1 MARRDEELVAEQLP
15 TPEPTPAPAP
25 PPEPSPG
32 LFRRAGQQL
41 RRSPSLTAG
50 LVILGIMVMAAALA
64 PLLTPFGPFELDPTN
79 LFRPPNTTHWFGTDE
94 LGRDIFTRSL
104 FGARVSLLTG
114 FFAVLGAAAVGVPLG
129 LLSGYYGK
137 TVDALVMRAI
147 DVQIAVPTILLAMV
161 VILLVGRGFW
171 STVVAVGIASIPAF
185 ARIARASTLAIKEEE
200 YVSAV
205 KALGGGHSYTMLRT
219 ILPNAMGPIIVQMV
233 ITAAVAV
240 LLEAALSFLG
250 LGTTPPTPSWG
261 DMLRTSK
268 GFLNNAPHYAV
279 LPGVLLTITVV
290 SLDLIG
296 RGLQKMRGSSASAA
310 ADMES
315 RA

>member
-1 MARRDEELVAEQLP
+1 MVAEQLP
-15 TPEPTPAPAP
+15 TPEPTSAPVPAP
-25 PPEPSPG
+25 ERSPG
-32 LFRRAGQQL
+32 LLRQGSQQL

-64 PLLTPFGPFELDPTN
+64 PVLTPFGPFDLDPAN
-79 LFRPPNTTHWFGTDE
+79 QFQPPNATHWFGTDE

-114 FFAVLGAAAVGVPLG
+114 LFAVLGAAAIGVPLG

-137 TVDALVMRAI
+137 TVDAFIMRAI
-147 DVQIAVPTILLAMV
+147 DVQIAVPSILLAMV

-268 GFLNNAPHYAV
+268 GYLNNAPHYAV

-296 RGLQKMRGSSASAA
+296 RGLQKLRGSSASAA
-310 ADMES
+310 ADLDS